1 MIELI
6 FIAMLHFHT
15 PPPPIISLSKQEER
29 CLIRTTYHESK
40 GEPFLGKMY
49 VAQVTLNRSN
59 SDKFPR
65 NICKVISQKGAY
77 QWYSSLP
84 KNKHQVRPANT
95 IQQESYEQIKFAV
108 KLLKVLNFF
117 KIDITNG
124 ALYFRSVKVK
134 ENKFFKKLHRIKKV
148 DNHIFYRN

>member
-1 MIELI
+1 MVELV

-108 KLLKVLNFF
+108 KVLKVLNYFE
-117 KIDITNG
+117 IDITDG
-124 ALYFRSVKVK
+124 ALYFRSVNSK
-134 ENKFFKKLHRIKKV
+134 ENIFFKKLHRVKKV
-148 DNHIFYRN
+148 YNHIFYKD